1 MHAVD
6 AKIADMMEKTMAFQ
20 SKFQTQEDIIEEMVS
35 KFRKETREARSF
47 INKYEEA
54 RDQFQDIQNDIQI
67 DLNLFKAEMRAK
79 KEAPPDKVTLNP
91 NGDDPEQLSTMS

>member
-20 SKFQTQEDIIEEMVS
+20 SKFQTQEDIIEEMVA

-79 KEAPPDKVTLNP
+79 KEAPPEKVTLNP
-91 NGDDPEQLSTMS
+91 NGDEPEQLSTMS